1 MVTIPHVAVI
11 VETSKEYGRGLLR
24 GIGRFI
30 RANGPWSIF
39 LEERGVDEPVPE
51 WLPRF
56 KGHGIIAR
64 VSDARMARAVSA
76 VSVPIVNLRYQVA
89 GVDLPT
95 IYGDD
100 LAIATL
106 ALQHFR
112 ERGFRRFGYCG
123 RPGVRWSD
131 VRSQA
136 FCEAVT
142 SLGASCEIYAPRDA
156 ASLGSWERE
165 QEDLARWLRGLPR
178 PLAVL
183 ACNDVRG
190 LQILDA
196 CRRIGS
202 PVPGQVAVL
211 GVDNDA
217 VFCDLS
223 DPPLSSIDQDL
234 ERIGYEAAAL
244 LERLMRGDA
253 PPDEPVLVP
262 PRGVVTRRSTDAIAI
277 DDPAIA
283 TALRYI
289 RLHACRDITIDE
301 VASEAAVS
309 RRVLERRVKEILGET
324 PHDLILGV
332 RLEGL
337 KHLLVETDQKLEDV
351 AGRAGFRYVS
361 RMSAFFKERT
371 GMTPGEYRRAQ
382 RLVIDA
388 KPGGSHDEA

>member
-1 MVTIPHVAVI
+1 V
-11 VETSKEYGRGLLR
+11 LR

-30 RANGPWSIF
+30 RAHGPWSIF
-39 LEERGVDEPVPE
+39 IQERGVDEPAPE
-51 WLPRF
+51 WLARF
-56 KGHGIIAR
+56 EGDGIIAR
-64 VSDARMARAVSA
+64 VSDARMMRAGIATSI
-76 VSVPIVNLRYQVA
+76 PIVNLRYPVP
-89 GVDLPT
+89 GVDMPT

-100 LAIATL
+100 AAIATL

-112 ERGFRRFGYCG
+112 ERGFGRFAYCG
-123 RPGVRWSD
+123 RPGVSWSD
-131 VRSQA
+131 IRYQA
-136 FCEAVT
+136 FCRAVT
-142 SLGASCEIYAPRDA
+142 TAVGVSCELYSPRNGRA
-156 ASLGSWERE
+156 VASWERE
-165 QEDLARWLRGLPR
+165 QADLARWLKGLPR

-190 LQILDA
+190 LQVLDA

-234 ERIGYEAAAL
+234 ERIGYDAAAL
-244 LERLMRGDA
+244 LERLMRGE
-253 PPDEPVLVP
+253 PPPNGPVLVP

-283 TALRYI
+283 AALRYI

-309 RRVLERRVKEILGET
+309 RRVLQRRVKEILGET
-324 PHDLILGV
+324 PHDIILNV
-332 RLEGL
+332 RLERL
-337 KHLLVETDQKLEDV
+337 KHLLAETDHKLEDV
-351 AGRAGFRYVS
+351 AGRAGFRYVGH
-361 RMSAFFKERT
+361 MSAFFKKRT

-382 RLVIDA
+382 HHVVDR
-388 KPGGSHDEA
+388 KRYGSSRGG